1 MRMIGKLKVRR
12 TTAGFVLLEV
22 IVAMVILGISLA
34 TIMRSFTL
42 SLEAIRNNDAV
53 TQATVLAEMAFQ
65 SLEAEPPTRKGR
77 VTGSFSA
84 DGFPQYGYEVQ
95 TEIEKM
101 KYRLKTRTRV
111 DNLRELRIC
120 RLSIQHEQPNG
131 RVKTPL
137 EGYLILPPL
146 ERFSYESK
154 FRNELFSASEG
165 L

>member
-1 MRMIGKLKVRR
+1 MRMSTNIRFHRG
-12 TTAGFVLLEV
+12 GFVLLEV

-42 SLEAIRNNDAV
+42 SLEAIRNNDAT

-77 VTGSFSA
+77 ITGDFSV
-84 DGFPQYGYEVQ
+84 DGFPEYGYEVQ
-95 TEIEKM
+95 TDIEKL

-120 RLSIQHEQPNG
+120 RLSILHERPNG
-131 RVKTPL
+131 RVRTPL